1 MIMNKKKPKYR
12 IVYNKKA
19 EIYKIQ
25 ERISFGRWSDL
36 GHMREGRHVI
46 AYYSN
51 RDKVDQELE
60 KLYIK
65 DDLVLGKNWEV
76 L

>member
-1 MIMNKKKPKYR
+1 MKKKPKYR
-12 IVYNKKA
+12 VVYNKKA

-25 ERISFGRWSDL
+25 ERISFGRWVDL
-36 GHMREGRHVI
+36 GRIREGRHIIV
-46 AYYSN
+46 YYSD
-51 RDKVDQELE
+51 RDKADKALE
-60 KLYIK
+60 RVYIR